1 MKKHFL
7 IFLLIVIPYFIYANE
22 AYDFEMTVNVGDGV
36 SNLKILQNYKNDSFV
51 FYLQD
56 NCIKELKSNKNVC
69 VLYDSNDLIKS
80 FEICETIFGPAIII
94 IEENH
99 NFKKLN
105 CLILN
110 SNMEVVKFLILEE
123 NVESIKDITIQDF
136 QDRFEIFAIKN
147 GALINYT
154 INNTDDV
161 SSICFSHNIDSY
173 KIYKKNNTIEG
184 YITENG
190 KTTFFVKDEFLK
202 TIDFYDI
209 NCIYDV
215 NNLMLCEDNTKYII
229 KNNIG
234 YFLLKLKYDDKQNQ
248 FDLLNIYTDSDFENI
263 ELLESYN
270 SENNLILLFKRNDQ
284 LYIRF
289 YDSVNNFIEQKI
301 SNNSENF
308 YICPFKNDE
317 FILSVG
323 KENKLFYILNIFEKS
338 IINIDNPE
346 NIYFTFYSIIID
358 TESKIFGI
366 LDNGS
371 IGFFEIKNNAIVT
384 KKIEFKNTNLI
395 SIDDIK
401 ELIVATKTDSNKKI
415 ILIYDNYFVFFK
427 NDQEYVKIGNTCIKT
442 DYVNECMYVVVLD
455 GTNLNIFKF

>member
-1 MKKHFL
+1 MKKQLLFV
-7 IFLLIVIPYFIYANE
+7 LLIIIPCFLFANE
-22 AYDFEMTVNVGDGV
+22 SYDPEMIVNVGDGV
-36 SNLKILQNYKNDSFV
+36 SNLKILQNYKNEPFV
-51 FYLQD
+51 FYLQN
-56 NCIKELKSNKNVC
+56 NCIKELKSNEEIC
-69 VLYDSNDLIKS
+69 VIYESYNIIKS
-80 FEICETIFGPAIII
+80 FEICETIFGPAITI
-94 IEENH
+94 IEENL
-99 NFKKLN
+99 NYKKLN

-110 SNMEVVKFLILEE
+110 SNMEIIRSLILEE

-184 YITENG
+184 YITENR

-248 FDLLNIYTDSDFENI
+248 FDLLNIYTDSDFEDI
-263 ELLESYN
+263 ELLKSYN

-371 IGFFEIKNNAIVT
+371 IGVFEIKNKAIVT
-384 KKIEFKNTNLI
+384 KKIEIKNTNSI

-401 ELIVATKTDSNKKI
+401 ELIVATKTDSNIKI

-427 NDQEYVKIGNTCIKT
+427 NDQEYVKTGNSCIKT
-442 DYVNECMYVVVLD
+442 DYVNECMYVVILD